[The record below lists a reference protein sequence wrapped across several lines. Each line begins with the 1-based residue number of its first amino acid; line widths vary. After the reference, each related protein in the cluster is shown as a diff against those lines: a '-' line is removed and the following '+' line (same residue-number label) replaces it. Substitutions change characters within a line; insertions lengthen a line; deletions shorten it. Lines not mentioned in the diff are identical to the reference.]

1 MIEAVIFDMDGI
13 LFDTERLW
21 GEALKRA
28 REKLGCPD
36 ISEIRSKAMGLNRTQ
51 LKQLFYEHFGSRFP
65 YDEYMK
71 LVRED
76 IANNIER
83 NGLPIKPGLYELLGY
98 LKQNGYK
105 IAVAT
110 STERTCAMRY
120 FDMAGI
126 TEYFGGILC
135 GDMVRISKPD
145 PDIYLKAAA
154 LIRVEPQNCMA
165 LEDSPNGLL
174 SAYRAGMKTV
184 MVPDTVE
191 PTAELTKLLYA
202 CVPSL
207 KEVIPLLEQDK
218 LSSIA
223 G

>member
-1 MIEAVIFDMDGI
+1 MIEAVVFDMDGI

-21 GEALKRA
+21 GEAWKHA
-28 REKLGCPD
+28 SAKLGCAD
-36 ISEIRSKAMGLNRTQ
+36 ASVLREKAMGLNQTQ
-51 LKQLFYEHFGSRFP
+51 LKQLFLKNFGTNFP
-65 YDEYMK
+65 YEEYMK

-76 IANNIER
+76 IANNIEQ
-83 NGLPIKPGLYELLGY
+83 NGLPVKPGLYELLDY

-110 STERTCAMRY
+110 STERRSAMEY

-126 TEYFGGILC
+126 TQYFDGILC
-135 GDMVRISKPD
+135 GDMVEISKPD
-145 PDIYLKAAA
+145 PDIYLKTAA
-154 LIRVEPQNCMA
+154 LIEVKPQNCMA

-174 SAYRAGMKTV
+174 SANRAGMKTV

-207 KEVIPLLEQDK
+207 KEVIPLLEQEK
-218 LSSIA
+218 SSA
-223 G
+223 SAS